1 LAGGEKWHDGV
12 PDIVRRLAGRS
23 KAGLTDDEVAEH
35 LGVAVRTVH
44 RWKKDHREFA
54 KALIETKAL
63 LDSRVELSLYR
74 RALGYSYK
82 EVEVTLEGG
91 KEVRRVE
98 RTKEAL
104 PDVNALRLWLTNR
117 DAANWKDKQ
126 EVEHSGTLSWTEL
139 VKSAANTNE
148 GREGST

>member
-1 LAGGEKWHDGV
+1 MAGGEKWHDGV

-44 RWKKDHREFA
+44 RWKDKYPEFR

-74 RALGYSYK
+74 RALGYRYT
-82 EVEVTLEGG
+82 EVEVTLEDG
-91 KEVRRVE
+91 EVTKRVE
-98 RTKEAL
+98 REKEVL
-104 PDVNALRLWLTNR
+104 PDVSAIRLWLINR
-117 DAANWKDKQ
+117 DAANWRDKQ
-126 EVEHSGTLSWTEL
+126 DVEHSGTIEIHIDQDD
-139 VKSAANTNE
+139 AAL
-148 GREGST
+148 

>member
-1 LAGGEKWHDGV
+1 MAGGEKWHDGV

-91 KEVRRVE
+91 EVTKRVE
-98 RTKEAL
+98 RVKEVP
-104 PDVNALRLWLTNR
+104 PDISAIRLWLTNR
-117 DAANWKDKQ
+117 DAESWRDKQ
-126 EVEHSGTLSWTEL
+126 DVRVTGDLTIILRAEDMGVPDE
-139 VKSAANTNE
+139 
-148 GREGST
+148 